1 MKPQL
6 IVDGVYRL
14 GLGGVAAYVIETP
27 QGAVL
32 VDTGMPGSA
41 KRILAGLAALGMVPS
56 DVAAIVVTHCHVDH
70 TGGLAELRQ
79 ATRARVWMSTADA
92 QLVRAGVAGRAFE
105 PGPTRMSQLIAT
117 AANLRRAQRGRAVA
131 VDYEVDDGD
140 RLPFGGLRVIATP
153 GHTRGHISLLLP
165 RAGGVLFVGD
175 AAANRRQP
183 GMGPIFENFAD
194 GRRSLAK
201 LAGFDFEVA
210 CFAHGKP
217 IREHA
222 AAEFRARWGASEVDS
237 AR

>member
-6 IVDGVYRL
+6 IVDGVYRFR
-14 GLGGVAAYVIETP
+14 LGGVAAYVIETP

-41 KRILAGLAALGMVPS
+41 TRILAGLAGLGMVPS

-79 ATRARVWMSTADA
+79 ATQASVWISTADA
-92 QLVRAGVAGRAFE
+92 QLVRAGVVGRALE
-105 PGPTRMSQLIAT
+105 PGPTRASQLIAAT
-117 AANLRRAQRGRAVA
+117 VNLRRAQRGRAVA

-175 AAANRRQP
+175 AAANRRQLR
-183 GMGPIFENFAD
+183 MGPIFESFEE

-201 LAGFDFEVA
+201 LAALDFEIA
-210 CFAHGKP
+210 CFAHGQP

-222 AAEFRARWGASEVDS
+222 ATEFRARWGASGANVD
-237 AR
+237 R